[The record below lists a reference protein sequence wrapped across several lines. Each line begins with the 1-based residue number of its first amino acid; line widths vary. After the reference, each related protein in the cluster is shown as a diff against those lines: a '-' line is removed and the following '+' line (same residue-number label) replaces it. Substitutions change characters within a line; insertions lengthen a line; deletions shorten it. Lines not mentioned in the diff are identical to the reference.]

1 MKACGLIVT
10 SMLSPLV
17 VLCWLYSGGGQRA
30 GVLAQPVQHAERQV
44 GHTSPFTVPADPGL
58 IGVILNS
65 SPASS
70 PSASSTISSSTSYA
84 MTSTASAPI
93 PSSTYNQFSINAVK
107 NMTTCAPGNITWTYN
122 GSSPN
127 ILLSITNVNVLDPD
141 SQRDLTRRQNTA
153 KQISVT
159 LTNTS
164 AILDYWIWPQVDQPQ
179 GWYAIQASIAS
190 LNASSAAFFISNGS
204 DTACLLSSSSLSP
217 GPTSPVIVAETSS
230 VTLSVGKIMGIVVG
244 SLAGLIVLVLA
255 IAYYLCRQC
264 CSPTRGNKPKQSV
277 GKRWSSLKSNDSAA
291 RSPAGGNGDSACSR
305 GHSESMGEISIVADS
320 GKEVSETTTP
330 QGSDEYHESRGEEKE
345 TYPHSPRGMIPMDT
359 IHNPLSHYN
368 RRISVHSLQDSYSF
382 PDPYVRGDA
391 GRTHV
396 TSAHYS
402 KQSFE
407 LQAARIRSSMESSA
421 YMRTERFSLPAPA
434 ASTPHSPTSPS
445 RGRDEYPPSPEV
457 ATSSRRPPSIGVVSV
472 RRNSRK
478 PVPHYDPSEFRD
490 DLHSAVDNQSM
501 ITACESS
508 YSHGTESLSPLH
520 AMSGLSHNHIHYLIP
535 DMPPRNG

>member
-1 MKACGLIVT
+1 
-10 SMLSPLV
+10 MLSPLV

-44 GHTSPFTVPADPGL
+44 GHTSPSTVPADPGL

-70 PSASSTISSSTSYA
+70 PSTSSTISSSTSYA

-277 GKRWSSLKSNDSAA
+277 GKRWSSLKSNNSAA

-320 GKEVSETTTP
+320 GKEASETTTP

-345 TYPHSPRGMIPMDT
+345 TYPHSPRGMIPVDT
-359 IHNPLSHYN
+359 IHN

>member
-1 MKACGLIVT
+1 
-10 SMLSPLV
+10 MLSPLM

-30 GVLAQPVQHAERQV
+30 GILAQPVQHAERQV
-44 GHTSPFTVPADPGL
+44 GHTSPSILADPGL
-58 IGVILNS
+58 IGVILTS

-70 PSASSTISSSTSYA
+70 PTTSSTMSSSTSYL
-84 MTSTASAPI
+84 MTSTASASI
-93 PSSTYNQFSINAVK
+93 PSSTYSQFSINAVK
-107 NMTTCAPGNITWTYN
+107 NMTTCAPGIITWTYN

-127 ILLSITNVNVLDPD
+127 IFLSITNVNVLDPNLP
-141 SQRDLTRRQNTA
+141 RNPTRRQNTA

-164 AILDYWIWPQVDQPQ
+164 AILDNWIWPQVDQPQ
-179 GWYAIQASIAS
+179 GWYAIQGSIAS

-217 GPTSPVIVAETSS
+217 GPTSPVTVVDTSS
-230 VTLSVGKIMGIVVG
+230 VTLGVGKIMGIVVG

-264 CSPTRGNKPKQSV
+264 CSPTRGSKPKQSV

-320 GKEVSETTTP
+320 GKVISETTTP
-330 QGSDEYHESRGEEKE
+330 QGSDEYHESRGEEEE
-345 TYPHSPRGMIPMDT
+345 THPHSPGGMIPVDT

-368 RRISVHSLQDSYSF
+368 RRISVHSLQHLYSF
-382 PDPYVRGDA
+382 PDPYVCGDA

-421 YMRTERFSLPAPA
+421 YLRNERFSLPAPA
-434 ASTPHSPTSPS
+434 ASTPHTPTSPS
-445 RGRDEYPPSPEV
+445 RGRDEYPPSPEA
-457 ATSSRRPPSIGVVSV
+457 ATSSRRPPSMGVVSV

-490 DLHSAVDNQSM
+490 DLHNAVDSQSM
-501 ITACESS
+501 ITADESS

-520 AMSGLSHNHIHYLIP
+520 AMPGLSHNHIHYLIP
-535 DMPPRNG
+535 DMPPRNE

>member
-1 MKACGLIVT
+1 MMVQLRVELRTFFLTVT
-10 SMLSPLV
+10 YAAGPGASSSVRRIATEVQTRLRKLGSNTQDPLY
-17 VLCWLYSGGGQRA
+17 WNPGDG
-30 GVLAQPVQHAERQV
+30 
-44 GHTSPFTVPADPGL
+44 SPF
-58 IGVILNS
+58 
-65 SPASS
+65 SPASLVHES
-70 PSASSTISSSTSYA
+70 LWTYRHLSKNAATFGGVLLA
-84 MTSTASAPI
+84 LLWWSAPI
-93 PSSTYNQFSINAVK
+93 PSSTYNQFSIHAVK
-107 NMTTCAPGNITWTYN
+107 NMTTCAPGIITWTYN

-127 ILLSITNVNVLDPD
+127 ILVSITNVNVLDPD
-141 SQRDLTRRQNTA
+141 PQRDLTRRQNTA

-179 GWYAIQASIAS
+179 GC
-190 LNASSAAFFISNGS
+190 NGS

-217 GPTSPVIVAETSS
+217 GPTSPVTVAETSS

-264 CSPTRGNKPKQSV
+264 CSPTRGSKPKQSV

-305 GHSESMGEISIVADS
+305 GHSESMGEILIVADS
-320 GKEVSETTTP
+320 GKEVSETITP

-345 TYPHSPRGMIPMDT
+345 TYPHSPRGMIPVDT

-382 PDPYVRGDA
+382 PDPYVCGDA
-391 GRTHV
+391 GRTHTI

-445 RGRDEYPPSPEV
+445 RGRDAYPPSPE
-457 ATSSRRPPSIGVVSV
+457 AAISSRRPPSIGVVSV

-490 DLHSAVDNQSM
+490 NLHSAVDNQSM

-535 DMPPRNG
+535 DMPPRNE